1 MKKNNLK
8 NNIYLIFLI
17 IFSFSIFDV
26 FLNSYIILNSSYQQR
41 MIKYGGFCE
50 YHGYGFVR
58 YMNEKYK
65 LDFNVTTKNSND
77 YPPVQGYFYDI
88 KKKSNNSYLI
98 LINYSD
104 EIFVSF
110 MKDRKFKILEKKDN
124 CYFVKFND

>member
-8 NNIYLIFLI
+8 NNIYFIFLI

-58 YMNEKYK
+58 YINEKYK

>member
-58 YMNEKYK
+58 YINEKYK